1 MRLTSKGIPERID
14 KKICKRAIKFYAQQL
29 LSKRIYDSLEIHVE
43 FIELSENEYAYCN
56 AEDESNRIFLI
67 SVNKCLTA
75 QQTLIALAH
84 EMGHVKQYAKHE
96 LKDYVYGERI
106 KFQDTIFEKASVGY
120 WQSPWEKDARKIERK
135 LYKSFLK
142 SEENI

>member
-1 MRLTSKGIPERID
+1 MRLTSRGIPKKID
-14 KKICKRAIKFYAQQL
+14 KKICKRAVKFYGKQL
-29 LSKRIYDSLEIHVE
+29 LSNRLYESLEIHLE
-43 FIELSENEYAYCN
+43 FIEMEDNEYGFCN
-56 AEDESNRIFLI
+56 AEDETNKSFLI
-67 SVNKCLTA
+67 SINKNLTPE
-75 QQTLIALAH
+75 QTLMVLAH

-106 KFQDTIFEKASVGY
+106 KFQDRIFEKASVSY

-135 LYKSFLK
+135 LYRAFLK

>member
-1 MRLTSKGIPERID
+1 MRLTSRGIPKKID
-14 KKICKRAIKFYAQQL
+14 KKICKRAVKFYGKQL
-29 LSKRIYDSLEIHVE
+29 LSTRLYESLQIHLE
-43 FIELSENEYAYCN
+43 FIEMEDNEYGFCN
-56 AEDESNRIFLI
+56 AEDETNKSFLI
-67 SVNKCLTA
+67 SINKNLTPE
-75 QQTLIALAH
+75 QTLMVLAH

-106 KFQDTIFEKASVGY
+106 KFQDRIFEKASVSY

-135 LYKSFLK
+135 LYRAFLK

>member
-1 MRLTSKGIPERID
+1 MRLTSRGIPKKID
-14 KKICKRAIKFYAQQL
+14 KKICKRAVKFYGKQL
-29 LSKRIYDSLEIHVE
+29 LSTRLYESLEIHLE
-43 FIELSENEYAYCN
+43 FIDMEDNEYGFCN
-56 AEDESNRIFLI
+56 AEDETNKSFLI
-67 SVNKCLTA
+67 SINKNLTPE
-75 QQTLIALAH
+75 QTLMVLAH

-106 KFQDTIFEKASVGY
+106 KFQDRIFEKASVSY

-135 LYKSFLK
+135 LYRAFLK